1 MINITDVKVRLVG
14 NEGGKL
20 KGVATIVIDDSVAVH
35 DIKLIEGNDGIFM
48 AMPSKKMP
56 DGEYKD
62 LVHAINSPTREYIKE
77 SVMNAYK
84 KAVLEAQ
91 GADRIERRA

>member
-1 MINITDVKVRLVG
+1 MVNITDVKVRLVG

-62 LVHAINSPTREYIKE
+62 LVHAINSPTRECIKE

>member
-1 MINITDVKVRLVG
+1 MVNITDVKVRLVG

-35 DIKLIEGNDGIFM
+35 DIKLSEGNDGIFM

>member
-1 MINITDVKVRLVG
+1 MVNITDVKVRLVG

-84 KAVLEAQ
+84 EAVLEAQ

>member
-1 MINITDVKVRLVG
+1 MVNITDVKVRLVG

-62 LVHAINSPTREYIKE
+62 LVHAINSSTREYIKE

>member
-1 MINITDVKVRLVG
+1 MVNITDVKVRLVG

-62 LVHAINSPTREYIKE
+62 LFHAINSPTREYIKE

-91 GADRIERRA
+91 GADRIERQA

>member
-1 MINITDVKVRLVG
+1 MVNITDVKVRLVG

-62 LVHAINSPTREYIKE
+62 LVHAINSPTREYITE

>member
-1 MINITDVKVRLVG
+1 MVNITDVKVRLVG

-91 GADRIERRA
+91 GADHIERRA

>member
-1 MINITDVKVRLVG
+1 MVNITDVKVRLVG

-84 KAVLEAQ
+84 QAVLEAQ

>member
-1 MINITDVKVRLVG
+1 MINITDVKVRLAG

-20 KGVATIVIDDSVAVH
+20 NGVATIVIDDSVAVH

>member
-84 KAVLEAQ
+84 KSVLEAQ
-91 GADRIERRA
+91 GADRI

>member
-1 MINITDVKVRLVG
+1 MVNITDVKVRLVG

-62 LVHAINSPTREYIKE
+62 LVHAINSPTRKYIKE
-77 SVMNAYK
+77 SVMNAYHK
-84 KAVLEAQ
+84 K
-91 GADRIERRA
+91 IEENVTE

>member
-1 MINITDVKVRLVG
+1 MVNITDVKVRLVG

-62 LVHAINSPTREYIKE
+62 LVHAINSPTREYIRE

-84 KAVLEAQ
+84 KVVLEAQ

>member
-1 MINITDVKVRLVG
+1 MVNITDVNVRLVG

>member
-1 MINITDVKVRLVG
+1 MVNITDVKVRLVG

-35 DIKLIEGNDGIFM
+35 DIKRIEGNDGIFM
-48 AMPSKKMP
+48 TMPSKKMP

>member
-1 MINITDVKVRLVG
+1 MVNITDVKVRLVG

-62 LVHAINSPTREYIKE
+62 LVHAINSPPRECIKE

>member
-1 MINITDVKVRLVG
+1 MVNITDVKVRLVG

-62 LVHAINSPTREYIKE
+62 LAHAINSPTREYIKE

>member
-1 MINITDVKVRLVG
+1 MVNITDVKVRLVG

-62 LVHAINSPTREYIKE
+62 LVHAINSQTREYIKE

>member
-1 MINITDVKVRLVG
+1 MINITDVRVRLVN

-20 KGVATIVIDDSVAVH
+20 KGVATVVIDDSVAVH
-35 DIKLIEGNDGIFM
+35 DIKLIQGNDGVFM

-56 DGEYKD
+56 EGEYKD
-62 LVHAINSPTREYIKE
+62 LVHAINSPTREYLKE

-84 KAVLEAQ
+84 KAVE
-91 GADRIERRA
+91 ERAREQI

>member
-1 MINITDVKVRLVG
+1 MVNITDVKVRLVG

-48 AMPSKKMP
+48 AMPSK
-56 DGEYKD
+56 
-62 LVHAINSPTREYIKE
+62 
-77 SVMNAYK
+77 
-84 KAVLEAQ
+84 
-91 GADRIERRA
+91 

>member
-1 MINITDVKVRLVG
+1 MINITDVRVRLVN

-20 KGVATIVIDDSVAVH
+20 KGVATVVIDDSVAVH
-35 DIKLIEGNDGIFM
+35 DIKLIQGNDGVFM

-56 DGEYKD
+56 EGEYKD
-62 LVHAINSPTREYIKE
+62 LVHAINSPTREYLKE

-84 KAVLEAQ
+84 KAVE
-91 GADRIERRA
+91 ERACEQI

>member
-1 MINITDVKVRLVG
+1 MVNITDAKVRLVD
-14 NEGGKL
+14 NEGAKL